1 MSHGRL
7 VFLWEVKCDTN
18 LGEQDVKFG
27 LCEPPPNAR
36 SASVPERKRHERV
49 DSPSCRQRTF
59 VSLEPSLGQEVA
71 GSWEVLCE
79 VAHYEMREYD
89 VRLREKKEHTGT
101 HTPSL
106 WYKLWLSLL
115 CRTFCCPSSEFWG
128 NAPCRMLGGCRTFQK
143 TSQVS
148 SLPPLKLNIC
158 RNFGKICHTRRGG
171 RISES
176 VSYLRCLLSYPKCM
190 SSRGPYTG
198 LSKGHG

>member
-1 MSHGRL
+1 
-7 VFLWEVKCDTN
+7 
-18 LGEQDVKFG
+18 
-27 LCEPPPNAR
+27 
-36 SASVPERKRHERV
+36 
-49 DSPSCRQRTF
+49 
-59 VSLEPSLGQEVA
+59 VA

-198 LSKGHG
+198 LSKGHGWTDDISQLVFNESQIQYLSKNLARILWQDFFSHKSTTLIFILGECILLRM